1 MRKLL
6 MLAAV
11 AASTLPALTAVSVPG
26 VAAAQ
31 SWRYDPCRQERR
43 ESGRTGTV
51 AGGVLGAVIGSQ
63 MAGRG
68 SRTEGAIIG
77 GTAGAVIGHEV
88 GKSSVKCGAYPSD
101 YRRHRGCR
109 WVTDYS
115 GRRPYS
121 YEVCRGRDDNWRRY
135 NRRDD
140 RRYGYRYDY

>member
-11 AASTLPALTAVSVPG
+11 AASTLPALTTVSVPE

-31 SWRYDPCRQERR
+31 SWGYDPCREERHDAAR
-43 ESGRTGTV
+43 SGTV

-77 GTAGAVIGHEV
+77 GTAGAVIGHQA
-88 GKSSVKCGAYPSD
+88 GASSVKCGDYPRD
-101 YRRHRGCR
+101 YRRHANCR

-115 GRRPYS
+115 GRRPHS
-121 YEVCRGRDDNWRRY
+121 FEVCRGRDNVWRR
-135 NRRDD
+135 R
-140 RRYGYRYDY
+140 